1 MPKPP
6 TTPGKPGKYKPE
18 TVVDPMVN
26 GITILGI
33 FESLSPSTLTGL
45 PLLAASFVL
54 LLGAGITA
62 CAVPIARALRVQP
75 TEAIAAGG

>member
-33 FESLSPSTLTGL
+33 LRNSTLHKPTTSETGG
-45 PLLAASFVL
+45 FT
-54 LLGAGITA
+54 G
-62 CAVPIARALRVQP
+62 
-75 TEAIAAGG
+75 

>member
-33 FESLSPSTLTGL
+33 FEKFDFTQTDHFRDRRVTGCQED
-45 PLLAASFVL
+45 SFSYS
-54 LLGAGITA
+54 
-62 CAVPIARALRVQP
+62 
-75 TEAIAAGG
+75 